1 MSLFGILS
9 LSGQALITNQIAIN
23 STSKNMANVNTEGY
37 MRENAVI
44 ADLPRGSIDIA
55 KIERI
60 FNANLYKRYI
70 DLNQKSSSAESY
82 KQLLTSIENL
92 FSDNMGTGFASA
104 LNQFFNSLNDTIINP
119 NDLSARYQ
127 VLTNAKA
134 LIGRIRETAS
144 NLDNIK
150 QTTYKSLE
158 DTINQINNL
167 TSQLAQINKN
177 IKIYQNDKSVI
188 TEYEN
193 QRDQIIKQ
201 LSDLINTK
209 INYNQDGTV
218 SVFTAKGFGL
228 VVGNNS
234 YNLSIQ
240 QDSNGFPIIRW
251 NNTNDITNDIQNGE
265 VGGNL
270 KGLNVLKQIYNDL
283 NDFTTIFATVL
294 NKQHSQGYDLNGN
307 TGINLFK
314 ADNGASKIDAT
325 NIALNIS
332 APEDLALASD
342 PNNLNSDNTNAK
354 ALLALKDNINGV
366 LTLAEE
372 TTLTGSL
379 FTASNYDFIKLRNF
393 SEFYNTKLV
402 GIIGSLKSDANQKAD
417 NAKALTDAVDA
428 QIKSLSAVNLD
439 EELINLTKLQRAY
452 EASARIISITNNL
465 LDTVINLGK

>member
-119 NDLSARYQ
+119 NDLAARYQ

-144 NLDNIK
+144 NMDNIK

-201 LSDLINTK
+201 LSDLIDTK

-251 NNTNDITNDIQNGE
+251 NNTNDITNDIQNGK

-270 KGLNVLKQIYNDL
+270 NGLNVLKQIYNDL

-294 NKQHSQGYDLNGN
+294 NKQHSQGYDLNGY
-307 TGINLFK
+307 TGVNLFK

-366 LTLAEE
+366 LTPAEE

-379 FTASNYDFIKLRNF
+379 FTASNYDFIKSRNF

-402 GIIGSLKSDANQKAD
+402 GVIGSLKTDANQKAD